1 MNEPGRAVPGVQ
13 WRTSSYSNG
22 TGNCVEVGHGRSSS
36 VSLRDSK
43 VADGPVVVVS
53 RAAFAELTGTFGRS

>member
-1 MNEPGRAVPGVQ
+1 MNEPGRVVPGVQ

-22 TGNCVEVGHGRSSS
+22 TGNCVEVGHGHSAA
-36 VSLRDSK
+36 VPLRDTK

-53 RAAFAELTGTFGRS
+53 RAAFAQLIGTFGRS